1 MNNMQKAGKPKPVI
15 LTCAQPT
22 GKLTL
27 GNYLGAV
34 RNWSTMLDDYQC
46 FFGIVDLHAITV
58 PPKPA
63 ELRQNVYSC
72 IAQYLACG
80 LDPKK
85 SHQFVQSHVIGHT
98 ELAWIL
104 TCMTPVGE
112 LQRMTQ
118 FKDKAAKLGF
128 KIAEDNNSGD
138 VKFTHAGMRPQAS
151 INTGLLC
158 YPVLMAA
165 DILLYNA
172 DLVPVGDDQRQHLEM
187 CRDLAGR
194 FNQKYSDTF
203 TIPEP
208 YVPST
213 GARIMS
219 LTDPTRKMSKS
230 DDNERAT
237 LYVLDEPSQIKKKI
251 GSAVTDS
258 GNEIKFSPDKAGVS
272 NLLTI
277 HSSLS
282 GKTVEH
288 LESHFLG
295 KGYGELKGEVTE
307 LLVENLRPVRESYH
321 DLIKDKNYLDSVL
334 KEGAEVAQKRAWK
347 ILSKVQRKIG
357 LPERAKN

>member
-1 MNNMQKAGKPKPVI
+1 MENKVNLGKPKPVI

-34 RNWSTMLDDYQC
+34 KNWSVMLDDHEC
-46 FFGIVDLHAITV
+46 FFGVVDLHAITV
-58 PPKPA
+58 PPKPSI
-63 ELRQNVYSC
+63 LRQNVYSC
-72 IAQYLACG
+72 IAQYIACG
-80 LDPKK
+80 LDPAKC
-85 SHQFVQSHVIGHT
+85 HQFVQSHIIGHT

-104 TCMTPVGE
+104 TCMTPIGE

-128 KIAEDNNSGD
+128 KVAEESDSQEI
-138 VKFTHAGMRPQAS
+138 KFSHDGMRAQAS
-151 INTGLLC
+151 INAGLLC

-172 DLVPVGDDQRQHLEM
+172 DLVPVGDDQRQHLEL

-194 FNQKYSDTF
+194 FNHKYSDTF
-203 TIPEP
+203 TIPNP
-208 YVPST
+208 YIPKT

-237 LYVLDEPSQIKKKI
+237 LFVLDEPDQIKKKI
-251 GSAVTDS
+251 GTAVTDS
-258 GNEIKFSPDKAGVS
+258 GSEIKSSKEKPGVS

-277 HSSLS
+277 HSALS
-282 GKTVEH
+282 GNTVEN
-288 LESHFLG
+288 LETHFTG
-295 KGYGELKGEVTE
+295 KGYGELKNEVIE
-307 LLVENLRPVRESYH
+307 LLVENLRPIRESYH
-321 DLIKDKNYLDSVL
+321 ELIQDKKYLDTVL
-334 KEGAEVAQKRAWK
+334 KDGAAVAQKRAFK
-347 ILSKVQRKIG
+347 ILSKVKRKIG
-357 LPERAKN
+357 LPELQRN